1 MSLGYTTSNQN
12 ELTQGRVP
20 SGFPVTSTKYI
31 KPTSI
36 SASAAHVNTTNN
48 TNNTNVMNNVNALA
62 PPPRGGGMPQI
73 LMRIEAIE
81 LALAT
86 LSDHI
91 QDDQSDA
98 VANLSQR
105 IEQANALIRDVAT
118 AATMQ
123 VSAEIVGNVAIQQYA
138 NLSGDCEVDV
148 MNSHPLTNTPQ
159 QNAKKVRLLYPQI
172 EVNNKVYMNCIQV
185 DDATMEVKST
195 WLCVYDHDTD
205 KRYVE
210 KFSI

>member
-31 KPTSI
+31 KPSTI
-36 SASAAHVNTTNN
+36 SASSTHTPMNPVNNANTPPSHPVRAH
-48 TNNTNVMNNVNALA
+48 ASW
-62 PPPRGGGMPQI
+62 MPQI
-73 LMRIEAIE
+73 QMRIEAIE

-105 IEQANALIRDVAT
+105 IEEANVLIRDVAT

-123 VSAEIVGNVAIQQYA
+123 VSAEIVGDAAIQYA
-138 NLSGDCEVDV
+138 NSSGDCEVDV
-148 MNSHPLTNTPQ
+148 TNSRPLTTAT
-159 QNAKKVRLLYPQI
+159 QNKNKKKVRLLYPQI
-172 EVNNKVYMNCIQV
+172 EVKNKVYMNCIQV

-195 WLCVYDHDTD
+195 WLCVYDHDTE

-210 KFSI
+210 NFSI